1 MKDHPLSDHS
11 SVVTG
16 HLVHSAVA
24 IGRNEVLV
32 EDLVDAMAV
41 VEVAALVEETDFNT
55 LQRTDYGIST

>member
-32 EDLVDAMAV
+32 EDLVDEMAV

-55 LQRTDYGIST
+55 L